1 MEFLKKRQN
10 AIIVFIAAVV
20 LFTLIGCHRSLTKAC
35 DKIEAAFFD
44 KSQLSAEG
52 YYTCP
57 GDQLENC
64 VKYANRLLGVINGAD
79 WSGEAYD
86 TLALAR
92 QALADAL
99 DDGDISDIYDA
110 NQQLIAAVEAVE
122 ALVDGGAVLPES
134 NDDYETILSDFY
146 SAQSV
151 AANSAYNDYVD
162 EFTDTTLRAFPT
174 NILRRLAFVSAP
186 EKFE

>member
-1 MEFLKKRQN
+1 MEFFKKRQN
-10 AIIVFIAAVV
+10 ASIIFIVV
-20 LFTLIGCHRSLTKAC
+20 VILFSLIGCHISLTKAC
-35 DKIEAAFFD
+35 DKIEEAFFD
-44 KSQLSAEG
+44 KTQLSAEG

-64 VKYANRLLGVINGAD
+64 VKYANRLLSVINGAD
-79 WSGEAYD
+79 WSGDVYTA
-86 TLALAR
+86 LAQAR
-92 QALADAL
+92 QALSDAL

-110 NQQLIAAVEAVE
+110 NQELIAAVEAVE
-122 ALVDGGAVLPES
+122 ELVNAGAVLPES
-134 NDDYETILSDFY
+134 SDDYETILSDFY

-162 EFTDTTLRAFPT
+162 QFASTTLRAFPT

>member
-10 AIIVFIAAVV
+10 AIVIFIVVVV

-35 DKIEAAFFD
+35 DKIEDAFFD
-44 KSQLSAEG
+44 KTQLSAEG

-64 VKYANRLLGVINGAD
+64 VKYANRLLSVISGAD
-79 WSGEAYD
+79 WSDDVY
-86 TLALAR
+86 TALSEAR
-92 QALADAL
+92 QGLADAL

-110 NQQLIAAVEAVE
+110 NQALIAAVAAVE
-122 ALVDGGAVLPES
+122 ELVDGGAVLPES
-134 NDDYETILSDFY
+134 SDDYDTILSDFY

-151 AANSAYNDYVD
+151 AANGAYNDYVD
-162 EFTDTTLRAFPT
+162 EFTSTTLRAFPT
-174 NILRRLAFVSAP
+174 NILRRLALVSAP

>member
-1 MEFLKKRQN
+1 MEALKKRQT
-10 AIIVFIAAVV
+10 AVIIFVLVVV

-35 DKIEAAFFD
+35 DEIEAAFFD
-44 KSQLSAEG
+44 KTQLAAEG
-52 YYTCP
+52 YYTRP

-64 VKYANRLLGVINGAD
+64 VKYANRLLSVINAAD
-79 WSGEAYD
+79 WSDQVYD
-86 TLALAR
+86 ALTQAR

-110 NQQLIAAVEAVE
+110 NQALVAAVEAVE
-122 ALVDGGAVLPES
+122 SLVNAGAALPES
-134 NDDYETILSDFY
+134 SDDYDTILADFY

-162 EFTDTTLRAFPT
+162 EFTGPTLRAFPT